1 MRNPVYIPVG
11 VFCTAYARRELLFA
25 ILDNR
30 ERFVYCDTDSLHL
43 LGTEQPNNIPI
54 HDKELCHWKVEG
66 TFTRAKHLR
75 AKAYVWDLNGK
86 FSVTCAGMP
95 DDVKALVTWDNF
107 EYGFTNAFTDK
118 DGNTKI
124 CPLFAKLMPK
134 TVPGG
139 VVLLDSVYQLHA

>member
-1 MRNPVYIPVG
+1 M
-11 VFCTAYARRELLFA
+11 
-25 ILDNR
+25 
-30 ERFVYCDTDSLHL
+30 
-43 LGTEQPNNIPI
+43 
-54 HDKELCHWKVEG
+54 
-66 TFTRAKHLR
+66 
-75 AKAYVWDLNGK
+75 WDLNGK